1 MIKLDILIENA
12 TKRLRQHLSPK
23 RMAHSLGVS
32 MTSYELA
39 LQYGADPAKAR
50 IAGLLHDCAREL
62 SSKTLLQLAA
72 DFGILVTDVDKANPS
87 LLHAPV
93 GAYVASREYS
103 IRDEDILQAI
113 YWHTTGKAGMTLL
126 EKIIFIADYIEP
138 GRHFPGVDTLRK
150 LANHDL
156 DQAVLTGYD
165 LTLRHIIDQGGLI
178 HTASVEGRNFMLLNV
193 HTKDNKN

>member
-93 GAYVASREYS
+93 GAYVVSREYS
-103 IRDEDILQAI
+103 LRDEDILQAI
-113 YWHTTGKAGMTLL
+113 YWHTTGKSGMTLL

>member
-1 MIKLDILIENA
+1 MDTFIENA
-12 TKRLRQHLSPK
+12 TKRLAQRLSPK

-39 LQYGADPAKAR
+39 LQYGADPVKAR

-62 SSKTLLQLAA
+62 SNKTLLKLAA
-72 DFGILVTDVDKANPS
+72 EFGIVVTDVDKASPS
-87 LLHAPV
+87 LLHAAV
-93 GAYVASREYS
+93 GAYVACREYS
-103 IRDEDILQAI
+103 IRDESILQAI
-113 YWHTTGKAGMTLL
+113 YWHTTGKAEMTLL

-138 GRHFPGVDTLRK
+138 GRQFPGVDTLRE

-156 DQAVLTGYD
+156 NQAVLAGYD

-178 HTASVEGRNFMLLNV
+178 HTASVEGRNFMLFNVLN
-193 HTKDNKN
+193 KQSEK

>member
-93 GAYVASREYS
+93 GAYVVSREYS
-103 IRDEDILQAI
+103 LRDEDILQAI